1 MEGKLLVISGLSAAG
16 KGTIAKELVN
26 RHDDFVLSISA
37 TTREKRG
44 NEVEGK
50 DYFFISKEKFEEMIK
65 NDEFLEYAKYVNNY
79 YGTPKKYVKDMIE
92 QGKNVILEIEMQGA
106 LQVKKIYDKAILVFF
121 LPKDAKTQ
129 KERLINRKRETLEQ
143 IEERIKQAIVDAE
156 YAIHYDYVLVNEEVE
171 DSIKDIQLIVEDKY
185 DKSKNATSL
194 NILKKI
200 VRDIKEE
207 YHVWAIRTRID

>member
-44 NEVEGK
+44 NEVDGK

-106 LQVKKIYDKAILVFF
+106 LQVKKIYGKAILVFF

-156 YAIHYDYVLVNEEVE
+156 YAIHYDYVLVNEEIE
-171 DSIKDIQLIVEDKY
+171 DSIKDVQLIVEDKY
-185 DKSKNATSL
+185 EKSKNATNL

>member
-44 NEVEGK
+44 NEVEGR

-79 YGTPKKYVKDMIE
+79 YGTPKKYVKEMIE

-156 YAIHYDYVLVNEEVE
+156 YAIHYDYVLVNEEIE
-171 DSIKDIQLIVEDKY
+171 DSIKDVQLIVEDKY

-207 YHVWAIRTRID
+207 YHV

>member
-44 NEVEGK
+44 NEVDGK

-79 YGTPKKYVKDMIE
+79 YGTPKKYVKEMIE
-92 QGKNVILEIEMQGA
+92 KGKNVILEIEMQGA

-156 YAIHYDYVLVNEEVE
+156 YAIHYDYVLVNEEIE
-171 DSIKDIQLIVEDKY
+171 DSIKDVQLIVEDKY

>member
-44 NEVEGK
+44 NEVDGK

-79 YGTPKKYVKDMIE
+79 YGTPKKYVKEMIE
-92 QGKNVILEIEMQGA
+92 KGKNVILEIEMQGA

-156 YAIHYDYVLVNEEVE
+156 YAIHYDYVLVNEEIE
-171 DSIKDIQLIVEDKY
+171 DSIKEVQLIVEDKY

-207 YHVWAIRTRID
+207 YHV

>member
-79 YGTPKKYVKDMIE
+79 YGTPKKYVKEMID

-156 YAIHYDYVLVNEEVE
+156 YAIHYDYVLVNEEIE
-171 DSIKDIQLIVEDKY
+171 DSIKDVQLIVEDKY

>member
-1 MEGKLLVISGLSAAG
+1 MKGKLLVISGLSAAG

-26 RHDDFVLSISA
+26 RFDDYVLSISA

-44 NEVEGK
+44 NEIDGK

-65 NDEFLEYAKYVNNY
+65 NNEFLEYAKYVNNY
-79 YGTPKKYVKDMIE
+79 YGTPKKYVSDMIE

-129 KERLINRKRETLEQ
+129 KERLISRKRETLEQ

-156 YAIHYDYVLVNEEVE
+156 YAIHYDYVLVNEEIE
-171 DSIKDIQLIVEDKY
+171 DSIKDLQLIVEDKY

-207 YHVWAIRTRID
+207 YNV

>member
-79 YGTPKKYVKDMIE
+79 YGTPKKYVKEMIE

-156 YAIHYDYVLVNEEVE
+156 YAIHYDYVLVNEEIE
-171 DSIKDIQLIVEDKY
+171 DSIRDVQLIVEDKY

-207 YHVWAIRTRID
+207 YHV

>member
-79 YGTPKKYVKDMIE
+79 YGTPKKYVKEMIN

-156 YAIHYDYVLVNEEVE
+156 YAIHYDYVLVNEEIE
-171 DSIKDIQLIVEDKY
+171 DSIKDVQLIVEDKY

-207 YHVWAIRTRID
+207 YHV